1 MQNDTET
8 ITATPGR
15 QQVEQARTARTRRKY
30 REDTRKMVEQGFNLR
45 DYMSV
50 YGMFEKPDAETYT
63 QICEDFIDAEN
74 NNVAFVEPV
83 KYKINEEQYYRIY
96 KTPLSNYGTLLTLVD
111 PKEHKISKKLYY
123 KLCIIAVSARG
134 PYVGGPWN
142 GERGDPWGHEIAC
155 VRPEYLEAGKYKYL
169 CQIACKTNGA
179 ALRNID
185 YNRLKT
191 DQEFVDIFMVAAHKF
206 EKHECYGITPELNSY
221 SFVNPL
227 LLRLVDISMN
237 IPFTLYYGC
246 LVAYA
251 RKYGIEK
258 LEQAIGAY
266 DENVLFHVKAAL
278 LGGKEK
284 K

>member
-142 GERGDPWGHEIAC
+142 GERGDAWGHEIAC
-155 VRPEYLEAGKYKYL
+155 VRPEYLEPGKYKYL

-185 YNRLKT
+185 YNRLTT

-206 EKHECYGITPELNSY
+206 EHYKAYGITP
-221 SFVNPL
+221 
-227 LLRLVDISMN
+227 
-237 IPFTLYYGC
+237 
-246 LVAYA
+246 
-251 RKYGIEK
+251 
-258 LEQAIGAY
+258 
-266 DENVLFHVKAAL
+266 
-278 LGGKEK
+278 
-284 K
+284 